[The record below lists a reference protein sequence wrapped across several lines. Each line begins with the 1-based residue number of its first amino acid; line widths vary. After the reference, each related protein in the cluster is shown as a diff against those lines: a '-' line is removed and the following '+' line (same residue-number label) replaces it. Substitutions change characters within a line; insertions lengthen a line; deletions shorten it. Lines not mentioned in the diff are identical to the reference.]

1 MKERL
6 KRGAAALLA
15 LIMVLGLSGNAFAA
29 VSDDTLTAAIEDTA
43 QYIYETVKSPQVGSI
58 GGEWALLEKT
68 PAAWPAMT

>member
-29 VSDDTLTAAIEDTA
+29 VSDDTL
-43 QYIYETVKSPQVGSI
+43 QS
-58 GGEWALLEKT
+58 
-68 PAAWPAMT
+68 MMM

>member
-43 QYIYETVKSPQVGSI
+43 QYIYETV
-58 GGEWALLEKT
+58 
-68 PAAWPAMT
+68 